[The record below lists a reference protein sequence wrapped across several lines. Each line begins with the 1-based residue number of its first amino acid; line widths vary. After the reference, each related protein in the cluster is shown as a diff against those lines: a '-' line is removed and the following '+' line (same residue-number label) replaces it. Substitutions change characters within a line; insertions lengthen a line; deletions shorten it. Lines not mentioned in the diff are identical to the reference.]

1 MLLHYKGE
9 GFTCDLSATEPLV
22 HGTVENP
29 DWSPALHGGHRS
41 GRIWAPERNTTDGP
55 LRHHRGRG
63 GRADRLLFKVKKQNK
78 TRLSMRPESR
88 WRCLKRGLPQA
99 GLRSLTRTGW
109 GRESERGSGERGREG
124 AFVRREKRISDTV
137 DGLGTGV
144 KTRRGSPPPA
154 TLSWT
159 LGVNFPC
166 HVKYIM

>member
-78 TRLSMRPESR
+78 ALNATGIAVAVSKKGGFHRLGCARSHAQGGGERARE
-88 WRCLKRGLPQA
+88 GA
-99 GLRSLTRTGW
+99 GR
-109 GRESERGSGERGREG
+109 ERGREG
-124 AFVRREKRISDTV
+124 ALVRREKRISDTV

-144 KTRRGSPPPA
+144 KTRRGSPPPPP
-154 TLSWT
+154 
-159 LGVNFPC
+159 FPGR
-166 HVKYIM
+166 